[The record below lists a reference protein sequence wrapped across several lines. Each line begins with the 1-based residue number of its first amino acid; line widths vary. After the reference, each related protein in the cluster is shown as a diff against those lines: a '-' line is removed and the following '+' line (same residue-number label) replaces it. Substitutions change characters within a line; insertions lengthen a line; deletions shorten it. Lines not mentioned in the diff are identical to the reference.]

1 LSLPWPEN
9 ALHEAT
15 VKKHLR
21 AIAAAAGRN
30 RAHGFAARLGRLK
43 VEGRF
48 RWRYSVRLRVSERRA
63 RTPELAEQR
72 FVQVRKNIERKA
84 AANDGE
90 QGGGEEGEDRSTLYL
105 NSVHRRWAEE
115 VERASDGVLLF
126 FPFLSRE
133 AVEEVLGDTPPEG
146 CRLYTQFRAESF
158 ASGASSLDAI
168 RLLLERGVAVYELPR
183 LHAKMLIVPGCFA
196 SVGSQNLTIK
206 GRSNQEATVALT
218 DPTEIEDLLRKAEGW
233 TQEAVPVTLERVGKM
248 EERIG
253 ELRGMYQELTRKA
266 AAIDREAEPV
276 ASRSTVVGRV
286 GPGKTSLLIKG
297 EGLLTEWGEVSLQR
311 SFRHLVLLE
320 EGKLGWA
327 RLFGR
332 RISFISQGVAYK
344 DTVVVGGE
352 PVKVTLLAEW
362 DPEGLLRRTLVAEVR
377 SAELPEE
384 APPIARIDCWFG
396 VDGLELLGVRD
407 ASPEVERWVGESKEE
422 LHDLLLARLLDPFK
436 FEHNLAGVRAK
447 DFFGS
452 EGTRYD
458 VRLAGVG
465 PHKFLVA
472 QGRSVALERGTFATK
487 LPVPGCG
494 SAEAAHR
501 RPESFLQGTLKR
513 RVDVGPDQGQGGQR
527 GRQGSRQQFLCSRVA
542 DGGVGQVELHQPR
555 PQPRPGQGPHPRRPD
570 GVPGQPQRA

>member
-1 LSLPWPEN
+1 MS
-9 ALHEAT
+9 
-15 VKKHLR
+15 VRKHLR

-43 VEGRF
+43 VEEVSDGRF
-48 RWRYSVRLRVSERRA
+48 RWRYSVRLRVSEQRA
-63 RTPELAEQR
+63 RTPEAAEQR
-72 FVQVRKNIERKA
+72 FAQVRKNIERKA
-84 AANDGE
+84 AANDGK

-115 VERASDGVLLF
+115 VERATGGVLLF
-126 FPFLSRE
+126 FPYLATE
-133 AVEEVLGDTPPEG
+133 AVQDLFGRTPKAN

-158 ASGASSLDAI
+158 AAGASSLDAI

-183 LHAKMLIVPGCFA
+183 LHAKMLIGPGSFA

-206 GRSNQEATVALT
+206 GRSNQEATVVLT
-218 DPTEIEDLLRKAEGW
+218 DPVQIDDLLSQAEEW
-233 TQEAVPVTLERVGKM
+233 AREAVPVTLERVRKM

-253 ELRGMYQELTRKA
+253 ELRGMYQELTEKA
-266 AAIDREAEPV
+266 AAIDREAEPA

-286 GPGKTSLLIKG
+286 GPGKTSLLVKG
-297 EGLLTEWGEVSLQR
+297 EGSLTDWGEVSLQR

-327 RLFGR
+327 RLFGT
-332 RISFISQGVAYK
+332 RITFISQGVAYK

-352 PVKVTLLAEW
+352 PVKLTLLAEW
-362 DPEGLLRRTLVAEVR
+362 NPEELLRRNLIVEVR

-396 VDGLELLGVRD
+396 VNGLELLGVH
-407 ASPEVERWVGESKEE
+407 EVEGWVSE

-436 FEHNLAGVRAK
+436 LKHNLTGVRAG
-447 DFFGS
+447 DFFGP

-465 PHKFLVA
+465 PHHFLFA
-472 QGRSVALERGTFATK
+472 RSESVALERGTIATK
-487 LPVPGCG
+487 LPFQDAAQPKRHTDAPYRSRRACWSGVLM
-494 SAEAAHR
+494 SAPTRDRALSGATRGAASSSSALAL
-501 RPESFLQGTLKR
+501 PT
-513 RVDVGPDQGQGGQR
+513 
-527 GRQGSRQQFLCSRVA
+527 
-542 DGGVGQVELHQPR
+542 GV
-555 PQPRPGQGPHPRRPD
+555 
-570 GVPGQPQRA
+570 